1 MTWHYL
7 RESEVESSEE
17 SFQVFELLPPLKRM
31 PSVGRY
37 CSIDNGKD
45 FCQDFQSGMILKPSM
60 EYLGGEESILSPED
74 FHANPLASQEN
85 ALERM
90 TIAISGRTQYAL
102 LERFPPPCYS
112 WKMCRDYY
120 LPGFSEPYL
129 EAFPTAGI
137 VSSGELY
144 LHYNADQI
152 TLESD
157 FGSSALYRTPSARD
171 WKGMSA
177 ASWRSREK
185 GDLTPTLADQLG
197 GTPNPE
203 FVGWLMG
210 LPEEWT
216 NSKGNS
222 KESAMRKFRRW
233 QELHGIILQE
243 RKAKNE

>member
-7 RESEVESSEE
+7 RGSEVESSEE
-17 SFQVFELLPPLKRM
+17 CFPVLELLPPLKKM
-31 PSVGRY
+31 PSAAGYYSPGNGRD
-37 CSIDNGKD
+37 C
-45 FCQDFQSGMILKPSM
+45 CQSSRSGTTLKPST
-60 EYLGGEESILSPED
+60 EFLGGEELTLSP
-74 FHANPLASQEN
+74 AVSLASPSVLREN

-102 LERFPPPCYS
+102 LEKFCPPCYS
-112 WKMCRDYY
+112 WKMCRDCY
-120 LPGFSEPYL
+120 LPSFSEPSL
-129 EAFPTAGI
+129 QTFPLAGI
-137 VSSGELY
+137 VLNGELY
-144 LHYNADQI
+144 LHYNAAQI

-157 FGSSALYRTPSARD
+157 SGSSALYRTPSARD

-203 FVGWLMG
+203 FAGWLMG
-210 LPEEWT
+210 LPEGWT

-233 QELHGIILQE
+233 QELH
-243 RKAKNE
+243 